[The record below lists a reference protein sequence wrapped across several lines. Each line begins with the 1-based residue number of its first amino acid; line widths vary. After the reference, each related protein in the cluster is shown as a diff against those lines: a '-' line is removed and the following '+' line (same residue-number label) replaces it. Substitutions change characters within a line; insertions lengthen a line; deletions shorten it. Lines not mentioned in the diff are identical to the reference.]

1 MGQVIGLAQQARQLL
16 PSRRDVSS
24 SAAQTTA
31 VATSAT
37 TNRQLKRVR
46 LAVVGDVHGQWGP
59 ADAAALKAL
68 QADAVLWVGEW
79 Q

>member
-1 MGQVIGLAQQARQLL
+1 MGLAQQARQHL
-16 PSRRDVSS
+16 PGRRGVSS
-24 SAAQTTA
+24 TAQSTA
-31 VATSAT
+31 VATAAT
-37 TNRQLKRVR
+37 TNKQLKRVR